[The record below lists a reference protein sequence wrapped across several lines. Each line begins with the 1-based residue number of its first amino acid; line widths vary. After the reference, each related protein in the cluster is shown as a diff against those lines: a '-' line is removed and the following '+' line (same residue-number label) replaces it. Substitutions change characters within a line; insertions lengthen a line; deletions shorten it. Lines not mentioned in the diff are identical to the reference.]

1 VTPLLPVDE
10 AVARIIVGAAPVS
23 CDYVTLAEAGGRTL
37 GEPIK
42 ARRGQPPFDA
52 SSMDGYAVRAADTA
66 GAPAS
71 LKVVGIAAAGRHYGG
86 TVGVGE
92 AVRIFT
98 GAPVPPGAD
107 AIVIQENTEARDD
120 GTVTVK
126 QPATAGRHIRRAGL
140 DFQQNALLLE
150 AGRLLGMRE
159 IALAAAMGH
168 AHLPVRC
175 RPIVAIIATGD
186 ELVPPGETPTPDQI
200 FAASSPGLAAYVT
213 ALGGEPHDF
222 GIVRDDRAAITRAV
236 ERALSLPA
244 DVVLT
249 IGGASVGDHD
259 LVQDALTDAG
269 LTLDFW
275 RVAMR
280 PGKPLMFGRIEG
292 TRVLGLPGNPVSSL
306 VCSILFLRPLIA
318 ALLGQKR
325 HDPTQS
331 AVLGGDLAENDNRQD
346 YVRARLATRRGE
358 LPAAIPLPVQDSS
371 MLGVFANAD
380 CLIVRPP
387 HAPAAKRGEPC
398 QIIPLP

>member
-1 VTPLLPVDE
+1 MTPLLPLEE

-23 CDYVTLAEAGGRTL
+23 CDYATLAEAGGRTL
-37 GEPIK
+37 GEPLK
-42 ARRGQPPFDA
+42 ARRSQPPFDA

-66 GAPAS
+66 QAPAT
-71 LKVVGIAAAGRHYGG
+71 LKVVGMAAAGSRYGG
-86 TVGVGE
+86 TVGPGE

-107 AIVIQENTEARDD
+107 AIVIQENTEAHDD

-140 DFQQNALLLE
+140 DFQENALLLE

-159 IALAAAMGH
+159 VALAAAMGH
-168 AHLPVRC
+168 ARLPVRC

-186 ELVPPGETPTPDQI
+186 ELVPPGEMPTPDQI
-200 FAASSPGLAAYVT
+200 FAASSPGLAAYVN

-306 VCSILFLRPLIA
+306 VCAILFLRPLIA
-318 ALLGQKR
+318 ALLGQKLR
-325 HDPTQS
+325 DPTES
-331 AVLGGDLAENDNRQD
+331 AVLGGELPENDNRQD
-346 YVRARLATRRGE
+346 YVRARLATRGGE

-371 MLGVFANAD
+371 MLGVFATAD

-398 QIIPLP
+398 RIIPLP